1 MSKIENDWWAEKYRP
16 KTIEEYSGNTE
27 VVDYFNHCIST
38 NTLNHLLLYNAK
50 SGTGK
55 CLDFSEKVTIE
66 IELTE
71 AEFKKLKKFH
81 IN

>member
-55 CLDFSEKVTIE
+55 CLDFSELIDIE
-66 IELTE
+66 IELTDRE
-71 AEFKKLKKFH
+71 ILKYARY
-81 IN
+81 IT